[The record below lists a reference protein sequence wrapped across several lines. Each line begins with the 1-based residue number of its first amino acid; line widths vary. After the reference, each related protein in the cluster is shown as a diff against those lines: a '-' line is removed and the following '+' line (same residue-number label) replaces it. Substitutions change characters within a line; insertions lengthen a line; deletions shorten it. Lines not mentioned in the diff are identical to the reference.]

1 MISKAKINEYAA
13 YLYLKVTKDKNRDEM
28 AHEVYYTNFYRSSKP
43 LYLDEQDLVNPC
55 FQLITMGG
63 GFVSG
68 EVYRQDFEVGDNARC
83 ILTTQ
88 SSSKTYKAIDNKTS
102 VQHTNIKVGKNAILE
117 YVSDNLIVYEN
128 GRFAQYN
135 EFHVENSSTLIYSE
149 CFGPGWSP
157 LGAAYMYD
165 LMYLNTKIYYDNKLV
180 LFDNLKFTP
189 STHDE
194 SAFGIMDG
202 FHYCGT
208 MVMLNPLLTEQDVI
222 AIRDEIKHSLNDIK
236 MSFGVSLMEVPG
248 IGIRVLADTFYNV
261 DKVTAIAHKY
271 VRQKLWNKKPLSLR
285 KL

>member
-13 YLYLKVTKDKNRDEM
+13 YLYLKATKDKNRDEM

-149 CFGPGWSP
+149 CFGPG
-157 LGAAYMYD
+157 
-165 LMYLNTKIYYDNKLV
+165 
-180 LFDNLKFTP
+180 
-189 STHDE
+189 
-194 SAFGIMDG
+194 
-202 FHYCGT
+202 
-208 MVMLNPLLTEQDVI
+208 
-222 AIRDEIKHSLNDIK
+222 
-236 MSFGVSLMEVPG
+236 
-248 IGIRVLADTFYNV
+248 
-261 DKVTAIAHKY
+261 
-271 VRQKLWNKKPLSLR
+271 
-285 KL
+285 

>member
-1 MISKAKINEYAA
+1 MLSQAKIKEYAA
-13 YLYLKVTKDKNRDEM
+13 YLYLKVTKDENRDEM
-28 AHEVYYTNFYRSSKP
+28 AHQVYYTNFYRSSKP
-43 LYLDEQDLVNPC
+43 LYLDEQDPVNPC

-68 EVYRQDFEVGDNARC
+68 EVYRQDFEIGDGARC
-83 ILTTQ
+83 VLTTQ
-88 SSSKTYKAIDNKTS
+88 SSAKTYKAVDNKTS
-102 VQHTNIKVGKNAILE
+102 VQYTNIKVGKNAILE
-117 YVSDNLIVYEN
+117 YLSDNVIVYEN

-135 EFHVENSSTLIYSE
+135 EFSLHNSSTLIYSE

-165 LMYLNTKIYYDNKLV
+165 LMYLNTKIHYDGKLV

-208 MVMLNPLLTEQDVI
+208 MVIINPTLNEHDVI
-222 AIRDEIKHSLNDIK
+222 AIRDLIKHTYNDMK

-248 IGIRVLADTFYNV
+248 IGIRVLAETFYNV
-261 DKVTAIAHKY
+261 EKVNALAHKY
-271 VRQKLWNKKPLSLR
+271 IRERLWNKKPLYLR